1 MYRERRAVEALS
13 NPTDPTVIFEAAL
26 PPSTQLNRRPRL
38 VGLDGWMD
46 GSVTLKGI
54 HERPI
59 TPAAIQLEQ
68 KCAKMTDISLQN
80 STAVSG

>member
-13 NPTDPTVIFEAAL
+13 NPTALRSDFWSRAA
-26 PPSTQLNRRPRL
+26 SVHTTKSKTTSRRA
-38 VGLDGWMD
+38 GWMD

-59 TPAAIQLEQ
+59 TPVAIQLEQ